1 MFCILQCKGAI
12 DENLTLA
19 ENEEDL
25 TNHKDNDI
33 CISHVISHTEN
44 LYSISSVSLFSPLT
58 MTRAFVFRAF
68 VFRAF
73 LLQKIGSK
81 DSIFNCVSK
90 LNLDHQTYLNTTKIL
105 ATVNH

>member
-1 MFCILQCKGAI
+1 MFGILQCKGAI

-68 VFRAF
+68 